1 MIEICEVGPR
11 DGLQNEP
18 KLVSTETKVELI
30 NKLIDSG
37 IRIIEAVSFVN
48 KKVVPQMADAE
59 EVMRLVPKR
68 DDVRYAG
75 LVLSRSGLE
84 RALHTDVDF
93 LHVVTTTSDSF
104 NLRNAKRTVD
114 QAVEELTKVIEE
126 GAALKGVAGVL
137 GTAFGCPF
145 EGEVPL
151 SKVLKVA
158 ESFLEAGCTEITL
171 ADTTGMANPLQVQ
184 NVVSAFQK
192 QFGKDLTIGLHFHNT
207 RGLGLAN
214 ILAGYQ
220 AGVTRFDSSIGGLGG
235 CPFAPK
241 AVGNV
246 CTEDMVNMFKGM
258 NVETGTNLKSLVE
271 TAKWLERSMERPLD
285 GMVMKAGI
293 GNGSTITNI

>member
-30 NKLIDSG
+30 KKLIDSG

-68 DDVRYAG
+68 NDVRYAG
-75 LVLSRSGLE
+75 LILSRSGLE

-104 NLRNAKRTVD
+104 NLRNVKRTVD
-114 QAVEELTKVIEE
+114 QSIEELTKVIEE
-126 GAALKGVAGVL
+126 GAASKGVAGVL

-151 SKVLKVA
+151 SRVLKVT
-158 ESFLEAGCTEITL
+158 ESFLKAGCTEITL

-184 NVVSAFQK
+184 NVVAAFQK
-192 QFGKDLTIGLHFHNT
+192 QFGKDLTFGLHFHNT

-220 AGVTRFDSSIGGLGG
+220 AGVTSFDSSIGGLGG

-258 NVETGTNLKSLVE
+258 NVETRTDLEGLVE
-271 TAKWLERSMERPLD
+271 AAQWLERNMERPLD
-285 GMVMKAGI
+285 GMLMKAGI
-293 GNGSTITNI
+293 A

>member
-30 NKLIDSG
+30 KKLIDSG
-37 IRIIEAVSFVN
+37 IRIIEALSFVN

-59 EVMRLVPKR
+59 EVLRLVPKR

-126 GAALKGVAGVL
+126 GANSKGVAGVL

-151 SKVLKVA
+151 SKVLNVA
-158 ESFLEAGCTEITL
+158 ESFLKAGCTEITL

-184 NVVSAFQK
+184 NVVSVFQK
-192 QFGKDLTIGLHFHNT
+192 QFGKDLTLGLHFHNT

-246 CTEDMVNMFKGM
+246 CTEDMVNMFNGM
-258 NVETGTNLKSLVE
+258 KVETGTDLEGLIE
-271 TAKWLERSMERPLD
+271 AAKWLEKNMERPLD
-285 GMVMKAGI
+285 GMLMKAG
-293 GNGSTITNI
+293 SV

>member
-11 DGLQNEP
+11 DGLQNES
-18 KLVSTETKVELI
+18 KLVSTKTKVELI

-68 DDVRYAG
+68 NDVRYAG

-126 GAALKGVAGVL
+126 GAATKGVAGVL

-151 SKVLKVA
+151 SKVLNVA
-158 ESFLEAGCTEITL
+158 EAFLKAGCTEITL

-192 QFGKDLTIGLHFHNT
+192 QFGKDLTLGLHFHNT

-246 CTEDMVNMFKGM
+246 CTEDMVNMFNGM
-258 NVETGTNLKSLVE
+258 NVVTKTSLESLVE
-271 TAKWLERSMERPLD
+271 TAKWLEQSMERPLD
-285 GMVMKAGI
+285 GMLMKAGI
-293 GNGSTITNI
+293 A

>member
-1 MIEICEVGPR
+1 
-11 DGLQNEP
+11 
-18 KLVSTETKVELI
+18 
-30 NKLIDSG
+30 
-37 IRIIEAVSFVN
+37 
-48 KKVVPQMADAE
+48 
-59 EVMRLVPKR
+59 VMRLVPKR

-84 RALHTDVDF
+84 RALHTDVNF

-126 GAALKGVAGVL
+126 GAATKGVAGVL

-145 EGEVPL
+145 EGEIPL
-151 SKVLKVA
+151 NKVLKVA
-158 ESFLEAGCTEITL
+158 ESFLKAGCTEITL

-192 QFGKDLTIGLHFHNT
+192 QFGKDMTLGLHFHNT

-246 CTEDMVNMFKGM
+246 CTEDMVNMFRGM
-258 NVETGTNLKSLVE
+258 SIDTGTNLESLVE
-271 TAKWLERSMERPLD
+271 TAKWLEGSMGKQLD
-285 GMVMKAGI
+285 GMLIKAGI
-293 GNGSTITNI
+293 A

>member
-114 QAVEELTKVIEE
+114 QAVEELTKVIED
-126 GAALKGVAGVL
+126 GAVSKGVAGVL

-151 SKVLKVA
+151 NKVLKVA
-158 ESFLEAGCTEITL
+158 ESFLKAGCTEITL
-171 ADTTGMANPLQVQ
+171 ADTTGIANPLQVQ

-192 QFGKDLTIGLHFHNT
+192 QFGKDLTLGLHFHNT

-246 CTEDMVNMFKGM
+246 CTEDMINMFRGM
-258 NVETGTNLKSLVE
+258 NTDTGTHLESLVE
-271 TAKWLERSMERPLD
+271 TAKWLELSMKRPLD
-285 GMVMKAGI
+285 GMLMKAGI
-293 GNGSTITNI
+293 A

>member
-59 EVMRLVPKR
+59 EVMRLVPIR

-84 RALHTDVDF
+84 LALNTDIDF

-104 NLRNAKRTVD
+104 NLRNVKRTVD

-126 GAALKGVAGVL
+126 GSASKGVAGVL

-151 SKVLKVA
+151 SKVLNVA
-158 ESFLEAGCTEITL
+158 ESFLKAGCTEITL

-192 QFGKDLTIGLHFHNT
+192 QFGKELTLGLHFHNT

-241 AVGNV
+241 AFGNV
-246 CTEDMVNMFKGM
+246 CTEDMVNMFRGM
-258 NVETGTNLKSLVE
+258 NVETGTDLARLIE
-271 TAKWLERSMERPLD
+271 AAKWLERSMERPLD
-285 GMVMKAGI
+285 GMLMKAGI
-293 GNGSTITNI
+293 A

>member
-59 EVMRLVPKR
+59 EVLRLVPKR
-68 DDVRYAG
+68 NDVRYAG

-84 RALHTDVDF
+84 RALHTEVDF

-114 QAVEELTKVIEE
+114 QAVEELMKVIEE
-126 GAALKGVAGVL
+126 GAASKGVAGVL

-151 SKVLKVA
+151 SKVLNVA
-158 ESFLEAGCTEITL
+158 ESFLKAGCTEITL

-184 NVVSAFQK
+184 STVSAFQ
-192 QFGKDLTIGLHFHNT
+192 QAFGKDLTLGLHFHNT

-214 ILAGYQ
+214 ILAGFQ

-246 CTEDMVNMFKGM
+246 CTEDMVNMFNGM
-258 NVETGTNLKSLVE
+258 NVETGTDLERLIE
-271 TAKWLERSMERPLD
+271 AAKWLEKSMERPLD
-285 GMVMKAGI
+285 GMLMKAG
-293 GNGSTITNI
+293 SV

>member
-84 RALHTDVDF
+84 RALHTDIDF

-126 GAALKGVAGVL
+126 GANSKGVAGVL

-151 SKVLKVA
+151 SKVLNVA
-158 ESFLEAGCTEITL
+158 ESFLKAGCTEIRL

-192 QFGKDLTIGLHFHNT
+192 QFGKDLTLGLHFHNT

-246 CTEDMVNMFKGM
+246 CTEDMVNMFIGM
-258 NVETGTNLKSLVE
+258 NVESGTDLERLVE
-271 TAKWLERSMERPLD
+271 AARWLERSMERPLD
-285 GMVMKAGI
+285 GMLMKAGI
-293 GNGSTITNI
+293 A

>member
-59 EVMRLVPKR
+59 EVLRLVPKR

-126 GAALKGVAGVL
+126 GASLKGVAGVL

-151 SKVLKVA
+151 SKVLNVA
-158 ESFLEAGCTEITL
+158 ESFLKAGCTEITL
-171 ADTTGMANPLQVQ
+171 ADTTGISNPLQVQ
-184 NVVSAFQK
+184 NVVAAFQ
-192 QFGKDLTIGLHFHNT
+192 QEFGKDLILGLHFHNT

-220 AGVTRFDSSIGGLGG
+220 AGVTRFDSSIGGIGG

-258 NVETGTNLKSLVE
+258 NVKTGANLESLVE
-271 TAKWLERSMERPLD
+271 TAKWLERSMERSLD
-285 GMVMKAGI
+285 GMLMKAGI
-293 GNGSTITNI
+293 G

>member
-104 NLRNAKRTVD
+104 NQRNAKRTVD

-126 GAALKGVAGVL
+126 GAASKGVAGVL

-151 SKVLKVA
+151 SKVLNVA
-158 ESFLEAGCTEITL
+158 ESFLKAGCTEITL

-184 NVVSAFQK
+184 NVVASFQ
-192 QFGKDLTIGLHFHNT
+192 QEFGKELKLGLHFHNT

-258 NVETGTNLKSLVE
+258 NVETGTDLEGLVE
-271 TAKWLERSMERPLD
+271 SAKWLERSMERPLD
-285 GMVMKAGI
+285 GMLMRAGI
-293 GNGSTITNI
+293 A

>member
-126 GAALKGVAGVL
+126 GAASKGVAGVL

-151 SKVLKVA
+151 NKVLNVA
-158 ESFLEAGCTEITL
+158 DSFLKAGCTEITL

-192 QFGKDLTIGLHFHNT
+192 QFGKDLTLGLHFHNT

-246 CTEDMVNMFKGM
+246 CTEDMVNMFRGM
-258 NVETGTNLKSLVE
+258 SIDTGTDLLNLIE
-271 TAKWLERSMERPLD
+271 TAKWFESSMERPLD
-285 GMVMKAGI
+285 GMLMKAGI
-293 GNGSTITNI
+293 A